1 MRNMLSTLTRDG
13 NEKPLALGRRR
24 LLHTSL
30 AVVTVIAMTL
40 GLAQAGENPYA
51 DPEKPG
57 LPPSNMKLNM
67 KRVALVVTD
76 PQIDF
81 LSTKGVTWELV
92 GESVTEQ
99 NTVKNIGRLLNA
111 AKQAGITVAISPHY
125 YYPTDHGWK
134 FEGALE
140 KVMHKIGMFD
150 RPSAYLLE
158 GFENSGAD
166 FMPQYKKY
174 IHDGRTIITSPH
186 KLYGPEQNGLVLQL
200 RKQGVDR
207 VGQVILAGMSANLCT
222 QAHMHDLLETGF
234 EVAVVK
240 DATAAAKI
248 PEGDG
253 YLAALT
259 NFRFMANAVWTT
271 NQVIARL
278 GVVE

>member
-1 MRNMLSTLTRDG
+1 
-13 NEKPLALGRRR
+13 
-24 LLHTSL
+24 
-30 AVVTVIAMTL
+30 MTL
-40 GLAQAGENPYA
+40 GLAQAGEKPYA
-51 DPEKPG
+51 DPENPG
-57 LPPSNMKLNM
+57 LPPSDMVLNM

-76 PQIDF
+76 PQVDF
-81 LSTKGVTWELV
+81 LSKKGVTWGLV

-99 NTVKNIGRLLNA
+99 NTVENIGRLIKA
-111 AKQAGITVAISPHY
+111 AKQASITVAISPHY

-150 RPSAYLLE
+150 RSSAYSLE

-186 KLYGPEQNGLVLQL
+186 KLYGPEQNDLVLQL
-200 RKQGVDR
+200 RKQGVD
-207 VGQVILAGMSANLCT
+207 QVILAGMSANLCV
-222 QAHMHDLLETGF
+222 QAHMHELLETGF

-271 NQVIARL
+271 DQVVVHL
-278 GVVE
+278 GMQE